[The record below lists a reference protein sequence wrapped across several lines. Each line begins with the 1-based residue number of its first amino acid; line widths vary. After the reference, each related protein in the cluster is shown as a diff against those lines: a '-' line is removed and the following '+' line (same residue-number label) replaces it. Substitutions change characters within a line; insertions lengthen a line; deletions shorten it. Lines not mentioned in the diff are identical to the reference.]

1 MSAPT
6 VAQAID
12 AKRTLEMCVAAMLA
26 EYAKDYGVEVSAVHV
41 SAALTIG
48 ERYGVEIDV
57 RIPGLTR

>member
-12 AKRTLEMCVAAMLA
+12 AKRTLETCIAAMLA
-26 EYAKDYGVEVSAVHV
+26 EYAKDYGVEVSAVRV
-41 SAALTIG
+41 DPDILG
-48 ERYGVEIDV
+48 RVEVDV